1 MYALIGYAGDMNMG
15 FAHNDQIRER
25 MDARIAR
32 EGLTGIV
39 ETRETGKPDTRG
51 NMTYELAMTE
61 RALK

>member
-1 MYALIGYAGDMNMG
+1 MNMG